1 MDDSGKDGLYD
12 PSGSKGV
19 AGTICEHALQ
29 RGSFWHDRAKNWGA
43 STGTCFQS
51 MNKYNDITRSMYVTC
66 WNYLHMCMHAEQLMY
81 LFTCQRILDFYVYIF
96 EHLSTWQ
103 KFRMNRLAF
112 SELHVSKSVAKQ
124 RKPIGDSAS
133 FCRCSTFIRQS
144 PICIHLQMYQ
154 YVTNIWTNVY
164 SNLTC
169 WALYVCFQT
178 LWVWYGSGCFA
189 TIRHFIWNSF
199 NKFQVLRHGYRRFGW
214 PVAGGSLGLLI
225 EQGSAM
231 CPPGSYL

>member
-19 AGTICEHALQ
+19 AGTIREHALQ

-66 WNYLHMCMHAEQLMY
+66 WNYLHMCMHAEQFMY

-133 FCRCSTFIRQS
+133 FCRSSTFIRQS
-144 PICIHLQMYQ
+144 PICIHL
-154 YVTNIWTNVY
+154 
-164 SNLTC
+164 
-169 WALYVCFQT
+169 
-178 LWVWYGSGCFA
+178 
-189 TIRHFIWNSF
+189 
-199 NKFQVLRHGYRRFGW
+199 
-214 PVAGGSLGLLI
+214 
-225 EQGSAM
+225 
-231 CPPGSYL
+231 